1 MAIDIL
7 NMKSTVDRF
16 ILLIELEGIKMPW
29 LEERTGIE
37 AKRWHTIKQR
47 KVMRTSELDAVTE
60 LWPEYAY
67 WLVTG
72 NEMPEAEQISPM
84 TRKTQRDLKTAPQV
98 G

>member
-1 MAIDIL
+1 MDE
-7 NMKSTVDRF
+7 TVNRF
-16 ILLIELEGIKMPW
+16 ILLIDYEGIKMPW

-47 KVMRTSELDAVTE
+47 KVMRTSELDAITS

-72 NEMPEAEQISPM
+72 KEISEAGQISPI
-84 TRKTQRDLKTAPQV
+84 TRKAQRDLKKAPKV